1 MGGGGIVASFSLI
14 GEKTRVTVA
23 WFMATLHG
31 YPLLFCVG
39 SFTRIHFWLQP
50 QILLLLITV
59 LKFSLGLGSFE
70 KLKWC
75 W

>member
-31 YPLLFCVG
+31 YT
-39 SFTRIHFWLQP
+39 SS
-50 QILLLLITV
+50 V
-59 LKFSLGLGSFE
+59 L
-70 KLKWC
+70 C
-75 W
+75 WFFYKDTFLVAATDFIVVDNSS